1 MDQSKIP
8 VRYARALF
16 LLGKEKGIIDKLAA
30 DINLLSEFFINT
42 PSVTFWLKNPVI
54 KPEQKKSTLRKHFEG
69 KVTETTIKFVS
80 LVISKNREKY
90 FPDIFRN
97 FIRFYKAD
105 AGIRT
110 FILTT
115 AVKADA
121 VIKQSV
127 GLKFA
132 KEQTTGHEIITKV
145 KPSIIGGF
153 MVQCDDLLYDASVAT
168 ELNRMKKELTGQV
181 IEEAIRKTGS

>member
-16 LLGKEKGIIDKLAA
+16 LLGKEKGIIDKLAE
-30 DINLLSEFFINT
+30 DIKHISEFFMNT
-42 PSVTFWLKNPVI
+42 PSVTLWLKNPVI
-54 KPEQKKSTLRKHFEG
+54 KTEQKQSTLRKYFEG
-69 KVTETTIKFVS
+69 KVSETTIKFVS
-80 LVISKNREKY
+80 LVISKNRERY

-115 AVKADA
+115 AVKTD
-121 VIKQSV
+121 VEIKHSL

-132 KEQTTGHEIITKV
+132 KEETSGHEIITRV

-153 MVQCDDLLYDASVAT
+153 MLQADDLLYDASVAT
-168 ELNRMKKELTGQV
+168 ELNRLKKELTGQV
-181 IEEAIRKTGS
+181 IEEITSKTDS